1 MDQNIMIGL
10 SQDVRLYRSIQKLRI
25 GIGERV
31 RSVAQGR
38 SERDVAR
45 DTEWYDG
52 LYQIENNV
60 KKTVQTIAKNHPL
73 YTDWLCHVRGIGPL
87 NCAQLLGEIVP
98 VNIRHNRIVTNGPQN
113 DKERAWVRER
123 GTEIKPTGIGAF
135 NTVSS
140 LWKFAGLVPGQ
151 RKVEGEKLSYN
162 NRLKTI
168 ALEHVGSSFIR
179 ANSPYRRI
187 YDDKK
192 SYYEANRPDWS
203 KLRIHYAARRAMV
216 KVFLSHFWEQWR
228 TLEGYPTRALYVTER
243 LGHTHTY
250 KWQDFVDP
258 TVWEE
263 DAA

>member
-10 SQDVRLYRSIQKLRI
+10 SQDVRLYRSIQKLRL

-87 NCAQLLGEIVP
+87 NCAQLLGEIAP
-98 VNIRHNRIVTNGPQN
+98 VKGHNGQ
-113 DKERAWVRER
+113 D
-123 GTEIKPTGIGAF
+123 GIGAF
-135 NTVSS
+135 DTVSS
-140 LWKFAGLVPGQ
+140 LWKFAGLTPDSK
-151 RKVEGEKLSYN
+151 KVKGEKLSYN

-192 SYYEANRPDWS
+192 AYYEANRPDWS

-228 TLEGYPTRALYVTER
+228 TLEGYPTRVLYVTER
-243 LGHTHTY
+243 PGHTHTY

-258 TVWEE
+258 AVWEE
-263 DAA
+263 EDA